1 MFFFCFLVYIF
12 TFTFR
17 LFSGFPDCSGSPDS
31 NQTVFRFPR
40 FEPNCFPVPQ
50 TRTRLFSGSLDS
62 NQPVFRF
69 PRLEPDC
76 FPVPQTGTPQTT
88 AWFSLGLKMQGC
100 KNAKMQGYK
109 MQDVSRLQP
118 PPPAT
123 APKLQ
128 NTSACTRHCGMTCSL
143 NSQVASGVC
152 QPLQAKQGGEGGWGK
167 DRRGEGGILQ
177 KEKENWSK
185 ARCMHLT
192 PLAAGAVSKT
202 IPVICFSNKMSKSA
216 RDSIVCSSCQTRTLR
231 GI

>member
-1 MFFFCFLVYIF
+1 MQQYAVSRDTLFSYIYFLFYFLYGFFSVFLVYVYT
-12 TFTFR
+12 TFHI
-17 LFSGFPDCSGSPDS
+17 
-31 NQTVFRFPR
+31 QTVFRFPR
-40 FEPNCFPVPQ
+40 LFLFPRLKPDCFQVPQ

-100 KNAKMQGYK
+100 KNAKMQGCK
-109 MQDVSRLQP
+109 NARCRKDVSRLQP

-152 QPLQAKQGGEGGWGK
+152 QPLQAKQGGEGG
-167 DRRGEGGILQ
+167 
-177 KEKENWSK
+177 
-185 ARCMHLT
+185 
-192 PLAAGAVSKT
+192 
-202 IPVICFSNKMSKSA
+202 
-216 RDSIVCSSCQTRTLR
+216 
-231 GI
+231 